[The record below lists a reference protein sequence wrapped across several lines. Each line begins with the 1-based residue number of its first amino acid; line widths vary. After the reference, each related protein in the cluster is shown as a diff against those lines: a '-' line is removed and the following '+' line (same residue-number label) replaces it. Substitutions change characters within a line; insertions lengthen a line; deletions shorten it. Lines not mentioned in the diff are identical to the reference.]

1 MPHPTL
7 TQAATKHYR
16 LNAYADGFGNW
27 HCEIIF
33 ASPMGNTNAAH
44 ATLVNAIRQAKKK
57 IREEIVTRMAPVP
70 TRKLHYAVTDNR
82 LTNQNQLTYLRISEK
97 I

>member
-1 MPHPTL
+1 MEQVTRDY
-7 TQAATKHYR
+7 K
-16 LNAYADGFGNW
+16 LNAYADAFGNW

-44 ATLVNAIRQAKKK
+44 ATMVNAIRKAKAL
-57 IREEIVTRMAPVP
+57 IRDEITSRMSP
-70 TRKLHYAVTDNR
+70 TPTKKLHYAVTANR

>member
-1 MPHPTL
+1 MEQVTRDY
-7 TQAATKHYR
+7 K

-33 ASPMGNTNAAH
+33 ASPVGNTNAAH
-44 ATLVNAIRQAKKK
+44 ATLVNAIRKAKALIRSEITERMSPTPTKK
-57 IREEIVTRMAPVP
+57 
-70 TRKLHYAVTDNR
+70 LQYAVTANR

>member
-1 MPHPTL
+1 MEQVTRDY
-7 TQAATKHYR
+7 K

-44 ATLVNAIRQAKKK
+44 ATMVNAIRKAKAL
-57 IREEIVTRMAPVP
+57 IRSEITERAATWNTPKP
-70 TRKLHYAVTDNR
+70 KLNLRYAVTANR